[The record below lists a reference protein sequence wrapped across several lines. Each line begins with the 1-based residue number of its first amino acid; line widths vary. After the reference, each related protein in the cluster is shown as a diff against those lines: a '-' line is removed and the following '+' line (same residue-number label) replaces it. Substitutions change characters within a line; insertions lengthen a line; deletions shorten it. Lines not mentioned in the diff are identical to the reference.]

1 MATGVL
7 ILGASG
13 MLGQALMRACRQRGI
28 DAIGVARRA
37 HPLVDMTFD
46 SLDDAALTQ
55 AIVQTRPGVVIN
67 AAALVNLTAC
77 EADPGAAYRINARLP
92 AQLANL
98 SHEHGFHL
106 VQISTD
112 HFYAGDGAALHD
124 ETAPVHLLN
133 EYARTK
139 YAGEAFALTAPGAW
153 VLRTNLVGFR
163 GGQAQPAQP
172 TFVEWA
178 LDGLT
183 RRQPMTLF
191 ADYFTSSIAV
201 QLFSDLLLDALPQ
214 RPSGLLNLASRE
226 AISKQT
232 FIESLAQAAGLD
244 ASACSIG
251 SVAALPGAR
260 RADSLGLDVRRAE
273 TLLGRAMP
281 TLSDTIAVLM
291 AEYNERKSCVTTV
304 SST

>member
-13 MLGQALMRACRQRGI
+13 MLGQALMRACRLRDI
-28 DAIGVARRA
+28 DAVGVARRA
-37 HPLVDMTFD
+37 HPLVDLTFD

-55 AIVQTRPGVVIN
+55 VIVQTQPGVVIN
-67 AAALVNLTAC
+67 AVALVNLTAC

-92 AQLANL
+92 ALLANL
-98 SHEHGFHL
+98 SREYGFYL

-124 ETAPVHLLN
+124 ETAPVQLLN

-139 YAGEAFALTAPGAW
+139 YAGETFALTAPEAW

-163 GGQAQPAQP
+163 GDPEQP

-178 LDGLT
+178 LDGLA
-183 RRQPMTLF
+183 RRQSMTLF
-191 ADYFTSSIAV
+191 SNYFTSSIAV
-201 QLFSDLLLDALPQ
+201 RQFAVLLLDALPQ
-214 RPSGLLNLASRE
+214 RPSGLLNLAART
-226 AISKQT
+226 AASKQT
-232 FIESLAQAAGLD
+232 FIESLAQAAGLETG
-244 ASACSIG
+244 ACSSG

-273 TLLGRAMP
+273 ALLGRAMP

-291 AEYNERKSCVTTV
+291 AEYNERKSCVTTA